1 MMCGK
6 YENHVLLCA
15 IRMGHTWHLKA
26 IGLRITISDGIE
38 LVYMLKKMNI
48 DIRNFNILKNL
59 CIVGRY
65 LYFQLLDKGT

>member
-38 LVYMLKKMNI
+38 LIYMLKKMNI
-48 DIRNFNILKNL
+48 DIFLSI
-59 CIVGRY
+59 
-65 LYFQLLDKGT
+65 